1 MSNENTKFSTKNL
14 TLFVSHQCKIIQK
27 QKIMKLTIK
36 INELVVP
43 HTLQCNGGLVITIE
57 IYIIEKRDNGNSR

>member
-1 MSNENTKFSTKNL
+1 MQNNTKANK
-14 TLFVSHQCKIIQK
+14 
-27 QKIMKLTIK
+27 KLTIK

-43 HTLQCNGGLVITIE
+43 HTLQCNGGRVITIE